1 MIFTYLRMCKP
12 ITSLSM
18 TTHSTNRPDEGYM
31 QKKFDGP
38 TKRFCQTLDLK
49 DDPDLIADY
58 CRLHEQGH
66 VWQEILE
73 GIRSVGILEMEIYL
87 LGTRL
92 FMIVETP
99 TDFDWQAAMA
109 RLATLPRQAEWEALT
124 ARFQQA
130 SADAASA
137 EKWQLMQRIFHLY

>member
-1 MIFTYLRMCKP
+1 MP
-12 ITSLSM
+12 QHA
-18 TTHSTNRPDEGYM
+18 TTHAIILKTEGYI
-31 QKKFDGP
+31 QQQHDGP

-49 DDPDLIADY
+49 DEPQLIADY
-58 CRLHEQGH
+58 CRLHEQGQ
-66 VWQEILE
+66 VWQEILD

-99 TDFDWQAAMA
+99 ADFDWAASMA

-130 SADAASA
+130 SSSESSA
-137 EKWQLMQRIFHLY
+137 EKWQLMERIFHLY